1 MKILLRHLNFSL
13 QSRWKY
19 VLLGLAIFPLTPL
32 FGAISMG
39 WAILGTLL
47 QQYRVVV
54 NRPLNRGFMLLS
66 VLLILS
72 ASFAYNRIEAFLGL
86 FNFLPYF
93 LVFASFSVLIQTVAQ
108 LRQLSWMLAIASVP
122 VIVVGLGQLLLGW
135 ATPPQGWIGF
145 LGLAIAPGGEPP
157 GRMSSIFMYANSL
170 AGYLIVVFI
179 LELGLWVEYW
189 RLGIRDWR
197 LAIGDWRLAIGDWE
211 NFPVPN
217 LQYPVASPQYPV
229 PSTQSPVPLLFL
241 TLAIILNLVAL
252 ILTNSRN
259 AWAIAMFACLAYAL
273 YQGWRILVATVT
285 GIVASV
291 LLAAFAP
298 TPIALLF
305 RQFIPRFFW
314 ARLNDQLYPD
324 RPVALLRK
332 TQWQFAVSMAQDRPW
347 TGWGLRNF
355 TVLYEAKMQI
365 WLGHPHSLFLMLFA
379 ETGVPAT
386 LVFCG
391 LLCWIFVGGIRLL
404 KNSKFVEGKDKTI
417 LFSYLVVFIGWVLFN
432 TVDVTL
438 FDFRLNV
445 ISWLLLSALSGVVYR
460 YNQQDKSAV

>member
-1 MKILLRHLNFSL
+1 MLGVCLKILLPHLNFSL

-19 VLLGLAIFPLTPL
+19 TLLGLAIFPLTPL
-32 FGAISMG
+32 FGAVSMG

-47 QQYRVVV
+47 QQYRAVVS
-54 NRPLNRGFMLLS
+54 RPLHRGFMLLS
-66 VLLILS
+66 VLLILT
-72 ASFAYNRIEAFLGL
+72 ASFAYNKTEAFVGL

-93 LVFASFSVLIQTVAQ
+93 VVFASFSVLIQTVSQ
-108 LRQLSWMLAIASVP
+108 LRQLSWMLVITSVP

-145 LGLAIAPGGEPP
+145 LGWAIAPGGEPP

-170 AGYLIVVFI
+170 AGYLIIVFI
-179 LELGLWVEYW
+179 LELGLWVEHW
-189 RLGIRDWR
+189 RLGIGETRETR
-197 LAIGDWRLAIGDWE
+197 ETREHFLPCL
-211 NFPVPN
+211 PLLPC
-217 LQYPVASPQYPV
+217 L
-229 PSTQSPVPLLFL
+229 PSLPFLFL

-259 AWAIAMFACLAYAL
+259 AWAIAIFACLAYAL
-273 YQGWRILVATVT
+273 YQGWRILVATVS
-285 GIVASV
+285 GVAASV

-314 ARLNDQLYPD
+314 ARLNDELYPD

-332 TQWQFAVSMAQDRPW
+332 TQWQFAISMAQDRPW

-379 ETGVPAT
+379 EIGLPAT
-386 LVFCG
+386 LFFCG
-391 LLCWIFVGGIRLL
+391 LLCWIFVGGVQLL
-404 KNSKFVEGKDKTI
+404 QNSKYVEAKDKTI
-417 LFSYLVVFIGWVLFN
+417 LFSYLVFFIGWVLFN
-432 TVDVTL
+432 TVDVSL

-445 ISWLLLSALSGVVYR
+445 ISWLLFAALSGVVYH
-460 YNQQDKSAV
+460 YNQQHKIANEKN

>member
-1 MKILLRHLNFSL
+1 MKILLRHLNFSV

-19 VLLGLAIFPLTPL
+19 TLLGLAIFPLIPL
-32 FGAISMG
+32 FGAVSMG
-39 WAILGTLL
+39 WAILGTLM
-47 QQYRVVV
+47 QQYRAVVS
-54 NRPLNRGFMLLS
+54 RPLNRGFMLLS
-66 VLLILS
+66 VWLILT
-72 ASFAYNRIEAFLGL
+72 ASFAYNKTEAFIGL
-86 FNFLPYF
+86 FNFIPYF
-93 LVFASFSVLIQTVAQ
+93 LVFASWSVLIQTIAQ
-108 LRQLSWMLAIASVP
+108 LRQLSWLLVITSVP

-145 LGLAIAPGGEPP
+145 LGWAIAPGGEPP

-170 AGYLIVVFI
+170 AGYLIIVFI
-179 LELGLWVEYW
+179 LSLGLWLEQW
-189 RLGIRDWR
+189 RSMIRGTGEIR
-197 LAIGDWRLAIGDWE
+197 ETRETRKEILPFL
-211 NFPVPN
+211 P
-217 LQYPVASPQYPV
+217 
-229 PSTQSPVPLLFL
+229 PLPFLFL
-241 TLAIILNLVAL
+241 TLAILLNLVAL

-259 AWAIAMFACLAYAL
+259 AWAIAIFVCLVYAL

-285 GIVASV
+285 GVAASV

-314 ARLNDQLYPD
+314 ARLNDELYPD

-332 TQWQFAVSMAQDRPW
+332 TQWQFAVSMAQERPW

-379 ETGVPAT
+379 ETGLPAT

-391 LLCWIFVGGIRLL
+391 LLGWIFVGGVQLL
-404 KNSKFVEGKDKTI
+404 QNSKDLKAKDKTI

-432 TVDVTL
+432 TVDVSL

-445 ISWLLLSALSGVVYR
+445 ISWLLFSALAGVVYH
-460 YNQQDKSAV
+460 YKQQYKIATEKN

>member
-1 MKILLRHLNFSL
+1 MLGVCLKILLRHLNFSL

-19 VLLGLAIFPLTPL
+19 TLLGLAIFPLTPL

-39 WAILGTLL
+39 LAILGTLL
-47 QQYRVVV
+47 QQYRAVV

-66 VLLILS
+66 VLLIVT
-72 ASFAYNRIEAFLGL
+72 ASFAYIKTEAFLGL

-93 LVFASFSVLIQTVAQ
+93 LLFVSFSVLIQTVAQ
-108 LRQLSWMLAIASVP
+108 LRQLSWMLIITSVP
-122 VIVVGLGQLLLGW
+122 VIIVGLGQLLVGW
-135 ATPPQGWIGF
+135 TTPPQGWIGF
-145 LGLAIAPGGEPP
+145 LGWAIAPGGEPP
-157 GRMSSIFMYANSL
+157 GRMSSIFIYANSL
-170 AGYLIVVFI
+170 AGYLIIVFI
-179 LELGLWVEYW
+179 LGLGLWVEHYHQL
-189 RLGIRDWR
+189 RTKGTALPPP
-197 LAIGDWRLAIGDWE
+197 L
-211 NFPVPN
+211 
-217 LQYPVASPQYPV
+217 SP
-229 PSTQSPVPLLFL
+229 SPPLPFIFL

-259 AWAIAMFACLAYAL
+259 AWAIAIFACLAYAL
-273 YQGWRILVATVT
+273 YQGWRILVAVVT
-285 GIVASV
+285 GVVASV

-324 RPVALLRK
+324 RPAALLRK

-379 ETGVPAT
+379 EIGLPAT
-386 LVFCG
+386 LFFCG
-391 LLCWIFVGGIRLL
+391 LLCWIFVGGVQLL
-404 KNSKFVEGKDKTI
+404 QNSKYVEAKDKII

-432 TVDVTL
+432 TVDVSF

-445 ISWLLLSALSGVVYR
+445 ISWLVLSALSGVVYH
-460 YNQQDKSAV
+460 YNQQHNIAAEKN

>member
-1 MKILLRHLNFSL
+1 MLGVCVKILRHVNFSL
-13 QSRWKY
+13 QSRWKSAR
-19 VLLGLAIFPLTPL
+19 LGLAIFPLIPL
-32 FGAISMG
+32 LGAISLG
-39 WAILGTLL
+39 WATLGTLL

-54 NRPLNRGFMLLS
+54 SRPLNRGFMLLS

-72 ASFAYNRIEAFLGL
+72 ASFAYNRVEAFLGL

-93 LVFASFSVLIQTVAQ
+93 LFFASFSVLIQTVAQ
-108 LRQLSWMLAIASVP
+108 LRQLSWMLVITSVP
-122 VIVVGLGQLLLGW
+122 VIILGLGQLLLGW

-145 LGLAIAPGGEPP
+145 LGWAIAPGGEPP

-189 RLGIRDWR
+189 GLGIRDWR
-197 LAIGDWRLAIGDWE
+197 LKIGKT
-211 NFPVPN
+211 F
-217 LQYPVASPQYPV
+217 
-229 PSTQSPVPLLFL
+229 QSPVSSPLSPAPFLFL
-241 TLAIILNLVAL
+241 TLAILLNLVAL

-259 AWAIAMFACLAYAL
+259 AWAIAMFACLAFAL
-273 YQGWRILVATVT
+273 YQGWRILVAAVT
-285 GIVASV
+285 GVVASV

-324 RPVALLRK
+324 RPIALLRK
-332 TQWQFAVSMAQDRPW
+332 TQWQFAVSMAQERPW

-391 LLCWIFVGGIRLL
+391 LLCWIFVGGVRLL
-404 KNSKFVEGKDKTI
+404 KNSKFAEGKDKTI
-417 LFSYLVVFIGWVLFN
+417 LFSYLVVLMGWVLFN
-432 TVDVTL
+432 TVDVSL

-445 ISWLLLSALSGVVYR
+445 ISWLLLSALAGVVYR
-460 YNQQDKSAV
+460 YNQQYVSH